1 MARSVLV
8 ESHVLYGETSF
19 WLSQLPGMSFD
30 TFLRGMKLPY
40 SVLLLRDLLVA
51 ERFKIEYCR
60 RDTPCELQRQKIK
73 NLTASVKPKITVWG
87 AFLDLNSAVIVGRYR
102 RNKFIPI
109 TTLQLNEE
117 ETEAEYNSQITQWN
131 CERPSKP
138 LRTNTYQNQTP
149 YHSIFEKLF

>member
-1 MARSVLV
+1 MKFHRELSRTYVEKCSLGKEHGEGKIGKVKQIASCRVRSSMARSVLV

-60 RDTPCELQRQKIK
+60 RDTPCELQR
-73 NLTASVKPKITVWG
+73 
-87 AFLDLNSAVIVGRYR
+87 
-102 RNKFIPI
+102 
-109 TTLQLNEE
+109 
-117 ETEAEYNSQITQWN
+117 
-131 CERPSKP
+131 
-138 LRTNTYQNQTP
+138 
-149 YHSIFEKLF
+149 